1 MAPAIVERERTWLV
15 RRVPGDLPAPTPIR
29 QGYLAH
35 DGTVA
40 VRVRRRGD
48 RHVATVKGGRGAS
61 RVEIEWEVSPEQ
73 FEALW
78 PLTEDRRIE
87 KSRHE
92 LRIGEVVAEL
102 DVFAGAL
109 SGLVLVEVEFP
120 DDAAMA
126 DFVAPDWFG
135 PEVTDDERY
144 SNVALATEGV
154 PSDHPAGFPAG

>member
-40 VRVRRRGD
+40 VRVRHRGD
-48 RHVATVKGGRGAS
+48 RHVATVKGGRGPT
-61 RVEIEWEVSPEQ
+61 RVEIEWDVSPEQ

-78 PLTEDRRIE
+78 PLTEGRRVD
-87 KSRHE
+87 KARHE
-92 LRIGEVVAEL
+92 LPLGQVVAEL
-102 DVFAGAL
+102 DVFGDAL
-109 SGLVLVEVEFP
+109 AGLVLVEVEFP

-126 DFVAPDWFG
+126 GFVAPDWFG
-135 PEVTDDERY
+135 PEVTHDELY
-144 SNVALATEGV
+144 SNVALATEGL